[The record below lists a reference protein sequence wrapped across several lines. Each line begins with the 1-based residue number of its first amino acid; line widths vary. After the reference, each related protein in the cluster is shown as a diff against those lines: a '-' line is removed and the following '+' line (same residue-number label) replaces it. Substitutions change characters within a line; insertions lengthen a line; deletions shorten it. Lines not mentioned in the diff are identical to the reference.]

1 MQFLLLS
8 FVVALSLVAKGTS
21 RILVGK
27 EDVYPTPIKPMDPD
41 TCGILDVYPCEAEG
55 WVFCFNAVCE
65 DDPISDP
72 AKYGGKPFNR
82 CQCWQPTSTNSSI
95 LPIGRAGTNCVLD
108 LPDFPRGGKPMCDAM
123 KAGTLISTSS
133 RYGTPRDY
141 PSMQYKAETAI
152 CLPKTPFT
160 LCWGAPCYKTSE
172 SPTGIFCDC
181 SYQFTDNE
189 ADQQIS
195 LPGPSECIGAPV
207 NPCQYTHA
215 SMAAGLSPNGALNG
229 GSCYTEPGAGESTC
243 VECCNDPGPPTPPG
257 PPPNKSKA
265 PKNSF

>member
-1 MQFLLLS
+1 MLIYDCSRLLYLFIYS
-8 FVVALSLVAKGTS
+8 HVLTKMLYY
-21 RILVGK
+21 
-27 EDVYPTPIKPMDPD
+27 YPIR
-41 TCGILDVYPCEAEG
+41 
-55 WVFCFNAVCE
+55 VCE

-108 LPDFPRGGKPMCDAM
+108 LPEFPRGGKPMCDAM

-181 SYQFTDNE
+181 RYVTG
-189 ADQQIS
+189 S
-195 LPGPSECIGAPV
+195 LFVFPLVVVEIEMIG
-207 NPCQYTHA
+207 TII
-215 SMAAGLSPNGALNG
+215 
-229 GSCYTEPGAGESTC
+229 
-243 VECCNDPGPPTPPG
+243 
-257 PPPNKSKA
+257 
-265 PKNSF
+265 

>member
-1 MQFLLLS
+1 MQFSLLS
-8 FVVALSLVAKGTS
+8 VVVALSLVAKGTS

-41 TCGILDVYPCEAEG
+41 TCGILDDYPCEAEG
-55 WVFCFNAVCE
+55 WVFCFNAWVLLYIVLIYDCSRFIYLFIYSHVWHTNWCNVRYAAKPICCIIIPIRVCE

-181 SYQFTDNE
+181 RYVTGNLFVLACCCRDRDDRHNNLITSDS
-189 ADQQIS
+189 I
-195 LPGPSECIGAPV
+195 I
-207 NPCQYTHA
+207 
-215 SMAAGLSPNGALNG
+215 
-229 GSCYTEPGAGESTC
+229 ESS
-243 VECCNDPGPPTPPG
+243 VFS
-257 PPPNKSKA
+257 KS
-265 PKNSF
+265 